1 MARVLLYGWA
11 AAVGDLAGVLP
22 NLATWTMP
30 DVSPRLIVAVSG
42 APVLTDLGAHAMA
55 LAGYA
60 SYQLFACFPQGD
72 GGAAPATAGFGAVT
86 TADRVL
92 LNAIRAPDV
101 GATG

>member
-42 APVLTDLGAHAMA
+42 APVLTDLG
-55 LAGYA
+55 
-60 SYQLFACFPQGD
+60 D